1 MKKRESKGREYGMLG
16 RVRFRAGG
24 REGVREKVA
33 GGREI
38 ERVSSS
44 YRPVGEL
51 DEQTLKRLCS
61 NLYVVAHLEQTVE
74 EIRPFLERVGT
85 FDLSLQAAFVK
96 RLEWRRDDSDRRG
109 TEARSR
115 LGKGPARTQAMAW
128 KLRGHSKN
136 HSQRSLCSILSQ
148 ARRRSL
154 RKRPVGKGLL

>member
-1 MKKRESKGREYGMLG
+1 MKKRESKGREHETLG

-33 GGREI
+33 GGRER

-51 DEQTLKRLCS
+51 DEQTLKMLCS

-96 RLEWRRDDSDRRG
+96 RLEWRRDQLR
-109 TEARSR
+109 
-115 LGKGPARTQAMAW
+115 QA
-128 KLRGHSKN
+128 GN
-136 HSQRSLCSILSQ
+136 
-148 ARRRSL
+148 
-154 RKRPVGKGLL
+154 